1 MPCETHITKEEREKE
16 SCQYICGPFS
26 LQTLIRFLPVQVL
39 TGGSIYQITPP
50 EKMKQIVLV
59 LFGTLRHTEQHTKSW
74 TKTEHGKVKIS
85 DVKNMAANEQNLSN
99 DGLVLLYFTVSNNGY
114 AMTVVYDVKE
124 SS

>member
-1 MPCETHITKEEREKE
+1 MWTFQSTNTYTISAGTSSDRRINIPNH
-16 SCQYICGPFS
+16 
-26 LQTLIRFLPVQVL
+26 
-39 TGGSIYQITPP
+39 PP

>member
-16 SCQYICGPFS
+16 SCQYMCGPFS

-39 TGGSIYQITPP
+39 TGGSIYQITPRKN
-50 EKMKQIVLV
+50 ETNCFSVV
-59 LFGTLRHTEQHTKSW
+59 SGTLRHTEQHTKSW